1 MQSYFIYP
9 ISYYI
14 IYYFIHYIVLLLYS
28 LHCFITLHSTVFYFG
43 SSAAILFLL

>member
-14 IYYFIHYIVLLLYS
+14 IYYFIHYIILS
-28 LHCFITLHSTVFYFG
+28 LCTVRCFITGLPLPSYFSCEAVF
-43 SSAAILFLL
+43 